1 MVTSL
6 PRSRS
11 AGLVFAVC
19 CCERQ
24 VLGAF
29 HREKRQTEEKENTYH
44 VALAFE
50 EGADR
55 VVQLLYGN
63 RHAAAEIGD
72 FALTRWPSPRLV
84 GMKGWDP
91 RKRGRAGGVVN

>member
-1 MVTSL
+1 V
-6 PRSRS
+6 
-11 AGLVFAVC
+11 
-19 CCERQ
+19 
-24 VLGAF
+24 
-29 HREKRQTEEKENTYH
+29 KDTYH

-55 VVQLLYGN
+55 VVQLLYRN

-72 FALTRWPSPRLV
+72 FALTKWPSPRLV

-91 RKRGRAGGVVN
+91 RKRGERGKW

>member
-1 MVTSL
+1 
-6 PRSRS
+6 
-11 AGLVFAVC
+11 
-19 CCERQ
+19 
-24 VLGAF
+24 
-29 HREKRQTEEKENTYH
+29 
-44 VALAFE
+44 
-50 EGADR
+50 
-55 VVQLLYGN
+55 LYGN